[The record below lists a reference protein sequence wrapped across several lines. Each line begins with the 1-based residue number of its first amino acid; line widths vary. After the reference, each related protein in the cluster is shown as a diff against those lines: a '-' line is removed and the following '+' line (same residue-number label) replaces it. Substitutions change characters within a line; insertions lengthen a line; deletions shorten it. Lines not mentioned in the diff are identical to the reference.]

1 VKPLLAQGF
10 GTKAQPG
17 PKGGAFE
24 SQFSKRKRQ
33 AVTELLR
40 ALAGGKV
47 ECAFVI
53 RSMAGFVKCEEM
65 ATKVSL
71 YGMSGYQPPIV
82 EFAALLENVGPAM
95 TRIAEMTAGKAFTTV
110 EWK

>member
-1 VKPLLAQGF
+1 
-10 GTKAQPG
+10 
-17 PKGGAFE
+17 
-24 SQFSKRKRQ
+24 
-33 AVTELLR
+33 
-40 ALAGGKV
+40 
-47 ECAFVI
+47 
-53 RSMAGFVKCEEM
+53 MAGFIKCEEM

-71 YGMSGYQPPIV
+71 FGMSGYQPPIV